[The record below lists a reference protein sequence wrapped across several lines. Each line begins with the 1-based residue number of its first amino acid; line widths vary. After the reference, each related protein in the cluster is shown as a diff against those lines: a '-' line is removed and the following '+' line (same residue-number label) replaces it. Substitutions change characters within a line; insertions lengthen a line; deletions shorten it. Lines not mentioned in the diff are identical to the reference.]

1 MITLLFPVMKAI
13 KAPPLGFR
21 VIDECRDA
29 EGYTALHRAAQGGN
43 QLVLKTFLSLGAD
56 PSILTSQGNSALE
69 IIIVCARIS
78 PFPSNNRRRIAEES
92 ADLLLQASKQFDV
105 GCNI

>member
-1 MITLLFPVMKAI
+1 M
-13 KAPPLGFR
+13 GFR
-21 VIDECRDA
+21 VIDECRGA

-56 PSILTSQGNSALE
+56 PSILTKGNSAWE
-69 IIIVCARIS
+69 ITIVCARIS

>member
-1 MITLLFPVMKAI
+1 MKAI

-56 PSILTSQGNSALE
+56 LSILTKGNSALE
-69 IIIVCARIS
+69 ITIVCARIS

>member
-1 MITLLFPVMKAI
+1 MKAI

-43 QLVLKTFLSLGAD
+43 QLVPKTFLSLGAD
-56 PSILTSQGNSALE
+56 PSILTKGNSALE
-69 IIIVCARIS
+69 ITIVCARIS

-92 ADLLLQASKQFDV
+92 ADLFLQASKQFDV

>member
-1 MITLLFPVMKAI
+1 MKAI
-13 KAPPLGFR
+13 KAPPLGSR

-56 PSILTSQGNSALE
+56 PSILTSKGNSALE
-69 IIIVCARIS
+69 ITIVCARIS

>member
-1 MITLLFPVMKAI
+1 MKAI

-21 VIDECRDA
+21 VMDECRDA
-29 EGYTALHRAAQGGN
+29 EGYTALHRTTQGGN

-56 PSILTSQGNSALE
+56 PSILTKGNSALE
-69 IIIVCARIS
+69 ITIVCARIS
-78 PFPSNNRRRIAEES
+78 TFPSNNRRRIAEES

>member
-1 MITLLFPVMKAI
+1 MKAI

-56 PSILTSQGNSALE
+56 PSILTKGNSALV
-69 IIIVCARIS
+69 ITIVCARIS

>member
-1 MITLLFPVMKAI
+1 MKAI
-13 KAPPLGFR
+13 TAPPLGFR

-56 PSILTSQGNSALE
+56 PSILTKGNSAWE
-69 IIIVCARIS
+69 ITIVCARIS

>member
-1 MITLLFPVMKAI
+1 MKAI

-29 EGYTALHRAAQGGN
+29 EGYTALHRAA
-43 QLVLKTFLSLGAD
+43 VLKTFLSLGAD
-56 PSILTSQGNSALE
+56 PSILTCKGNSALE
-69 IIIVCARIS
+69 ITIVCARIS

>member
-1 MITLLFPVMKAI
+1 MQRDTQRYIELLKVAI
-13 KAPPLGFR
+13 SL
-21 VIDECRDA
+21 
-29 EGYTALHRAAQGGN
+29 YTEDI
-43 QLVLKTFLSLGAD
+43 SLGAD
-56 PSILTSQGNSALE
+56 PSILTSKGNSALE
-69 IIIVCARIS
+69 ITIVCARIS